1 MNDVRE
7 LNEQQRLAHGNAMTA
22 PAIDWTPL
30 EPGQLK
36 AMRISAA
43 INAAIILA
51 IAIGLDSWL
60 TFDVGTPFGLLTVP
74 AAVLLLYYVLVTPGR
89 RFRRWGYAKTEDE
102 LHVAHGVLVHTETS
116 VAFHRVQHIDVAQG
130 PIERMC
136 GVWELVLNTAGTLNS
151 RIRLPGL
158 SRTAAEALRDEI
170 RLRIRAEPE

>member
-1 MNDVRE
+1 MI
-7 LNEQQRLAHGNAMTA
+7 ATA
-22 PAIDWTPL
+22 FTWTLL

-36 AMRISAA
+36 AMRLSAA
-43 INAAIILA
+43 ITAVIVLV
-51 IAIGLDSWL
+51 IAMGLDLWL
-60 TFDVGTPFGLLTVP
+60 VLETHMPAGLVVVP
-74 AAVLLLYYVLVTPGR
+74 VAAALLYYVAVRPAR
-89 RFRRWGYAKTEDE
+89 QFKRWGYAKTEDE

-116 VAFHRVQHIDVAQG
+116 VAFHRVQHIDIAQG

-158 SRTAAEALRDEI
+158 SRETAEALRDEI

>member
-1 MNDVRE
+1 MRLFRALDE
-7 LNEQQRLAHGNAMTA
+7 TQRFADHHAMTA
-22 PAIDWTPL
+22 ITWTPL

-43 INAAIILA
+43 ITGAILLA
-51 IAIGLDSWL
+51 VAVGLD
-60 TFDVGTPFGLLTVP
+60 VGLFLNAKMPFGLVTVP
-74 AAVLLLYYVLVTPGR
+74 VGLLLLHFVFVTPAR

-116 VAFHRVQHIDVAQG
+116 IAFHRVQHIDVAQG

-136 GVWELVLNTAGTLNS
+136 GVWELVLNTSGTLNS

-158 SRTAAEALRDEI
+158 SRATAEALRDEI
-170 RLRIRAEPE
+170 RQRIRAEPE